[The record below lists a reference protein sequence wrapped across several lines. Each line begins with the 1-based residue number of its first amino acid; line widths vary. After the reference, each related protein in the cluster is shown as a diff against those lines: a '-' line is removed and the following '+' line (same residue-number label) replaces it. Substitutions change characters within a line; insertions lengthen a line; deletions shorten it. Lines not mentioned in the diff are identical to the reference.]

1 MERVIEELPDDTY
14 PVEMELFVN
23 DEFADDNKRNFIE
36 ENETKLNGEDEDS
49 TEVEEKEENVP
60 TDSEISTIAKI
71 DDNIDEICE
80 GR

>member
-1 MERVIEELPDDTY
+1 M
-14 PVEMELFVN
+14 N
-23 DEFADDNKRNFIE
+23 DEVDDGNRRNYIE
-36 ENETKLNGEDEDS
+36 ENSTRVNDEDEDS